1 MISIFAGISRVLFL
15 FGRHEDVLVDLN
27 LFQLWCVVIDPYLM
41 LIRIPFLSDD
51 ACTVYDDDE

>member
-1 MISIFAGISRVLFL
+1 MISIFAGISGVLFL
-15 FGRHEDVLVDLN
+15 FGRHEDVLVDFN
-27 LFQLWCVVIDPYLM
+27 LFQLWCVVIDPYLK